1 MSPGDYAELALQL
14 VAPISMIVGLWVTA
28 RWLPAVKSWL
38 SGIDSGSIS
47 SSRAGQL
54 VLWLAL
60 GLLFAN
66 PVLDLLRVLV
76 TVVRLAFGPLANVGT
91 MSTIWG
97 EIPFWLYSE
106 NSVLMTLVIYL
117 LVLWAGSRVWP
128 KRAEESGARSFL
140 VLEEWFVLFA
150 SASLVNH
157 FVENIVLTI
166 IWLPV
171 PSVAELERLF
181 PVGFFGAWLLALAI
195 MATILL
201 VLLNSIR
208 RSQPTG

>member
-14 VAPISMIVGLWVTA
+14 VAPISMLVGLWVTG

-38 SGIDSGSIS
+38 SEIGAGSIS

-66 PVLDLLRVLV
+66 PVLDLLRALV
-76 TVVRLAFGPLANVGT
+76 TVARLAVGPLANVGT

-97 EIPFWLYSE
+97 QIPFWLYSE
-106 NSVLMTLVIYL
+106 IDVLMTLVVYL
-117 LVLWAGSRVWP
+117 LVLWAGARVWP
-128 KRAEESGARSFL
+128 RPAEESGARSFL
-140 VLEEWFVLFA
+140 LLEEWFVLFA

-157 FVENIVLTI
+157 FIENVVLSI

-171 PSVAELERLF
+171 PNAAELERLF

-195 MATILL
+195 VAVIFL

-208 RSQPTG
+208 KSQPTG